1 MLKLCF
7 VYLKMS
13 KSKQNPKKSDKEV
26 NNSFIWTDD
35 EVELLLKVTLEY
47 KTSRAIENVD
57 WESCQQ
63 KYGDIFKLFLDQYPT
78 PANAAAIEMDFPH
91 KKEQITHSSLT
102 SKIKAIR
109 KKFRQA
115 IDSGRKSGHGRVVL
129 LYFDVCEE
137 IWGGSPATTTIAEG
151 IETND
156 IDLQS
161 CNNPHSP
168 ESTQTGLS
176 DSPEIA
182 LGSVDSPEDTDTS
195 STPGPSSS
203 TPGPSSSSGT
213 IKERRELLNEKLKG
227 YKGEKLKRKLPLD
240 SQLLTI
246 SQEELEI
253 KKQLLEK
260 MDNMDKVYTNQM
272 DKLTSNLEKLT
283 GSISD
288 GFSLMRQIMCPTP
301 GPGMMQ
307 PHYMAPQANYPP
319 VNFQPTHNAQFSYMQ
334 SLHSNDDVDNF

>member
-1 MLKLCF
+1 
-7 VYLKMS
+7 MS
-13 KSKQNPKKSDKEV
+13 KRNQNPKKSDKEAF
-26 NNSFIWTDD
+26 NSFIWTDD

-57 WESCQQ
+57 RESCQQ
-63 KYGDIFKLFLDQYPT
+63 KHGDILKLYLDQYPT
-78 PANAAAIEMDFPH
+78 PANAAAIEKDFPH

-115 IDSGRKSGHGRVVL
+115 INSGRKSGHGRVVL
-129 LYFDVCEE
+129 LYFELCEE
-137 IWGGSPATTTIAEG
+137 IWGGSPATTAIADG
-151 IETND
+151 IETTD
-156 IDLQS
+156 IDLES
-161 CNNPHSP
+161 NEYPHSP

-182 LGSVDSPEDTDTS
+182 TGSVDSPEDTDTS

-203 TPGPSSSSGT
+203 SGT
-213 IKERRELLNEKLKG
+213 VKERRDLLNAKLKG

-246 SQEELEI
+246 SQEEVEI

-260 MDNMDKVYTNQM
+260 MDNMDKVYINQM

-288 GFSLMRQIMCPTP
+288 GFALMRQIMCPTP

-307 PHYMAPQANYPP
+307 SHYMAPQANYPP

-334 SLHSNDDVDNF
+334 SLHSDDQC